1 MCQIL
6 SVCFLLP
13 NVEEKAIII
22 VYLYTFYLFIYLL
35 YQFEDL
41 PFKSNLKFVCMHTES
56 KHFLNNSRHYDNLK

>member
-22 VYLYTFYLFIYLL
+22 VYLYTFYLFIY
-35 YQFEDL
+35 YI
-41 PFKSNLKFVCMHTES
+41 NLKIYL
-56 KHFLNNSRHYDNLK
+56 LNRI